1 MGSESM
7 PSDDA
12 PISDGPVATSAVGMS
27 AGRLEA
33 FSDGVLAIVIT
44 LLILDI
50 HVPGRGE
57 EDLAAKLGEQW
68 PEYVGYLLSFIT
80 VGIVWLNHHAVINI
94 LRKANHTLQTLNL
107 LLLLPLTVL
116 PWPTALLAEYA
127 GGTRGQQRLVVLV
140 YGVTISLMSFAF
152 NVMWRYILRHPEL
165 WKPQITRT
173 MLEVRNRRFN
183 VGPVIYPLATVVGL
197 LNAYLFIALM
207 LALGMFYLLPTP
219 EVRGGHG
226 GALRQGP

>member
-1 MGSESM
+1 VDAEST
-7 PSDDA
+7 PSDDG
-12 PISDGPVATSAVGMS
+12 PNLDGGVATSSFGMS
-27 AGRLEA
+27 VGRLEA

-57 EDLAAKLGEQW
+57 RDLAAELADQW

-94 LRKANHTLQTLNL
+94 LRQTNHTLQSLNL
-107 LLLLPLTVL
+107 VLLLPLTVL

-127 GGTRGQQRLVVLV
+127 GGTIGQQRLVVVV
-140 YGVTISLMSFAF
+140 YGVTISLMAFAF
-152 NVMWRYILRHPEL
+152 NVLWRYVLRHPEL
-165 WKPQITRT
+165 WKPQITRD

-183 VGPVIYPLATVVGL
+183 LGPVIYPLATVVGL
-197 LNAYLFIALM
+197 LNAYLFLGLM
-207 LALGMFYLLPTP
+207 LALGTLYLLPTP
-219 EVRGGHG
+219 EVRGS
-226 GALRQGP
+226 